1 MTPIHHILHEV
12 LHQYGA
18 FGLAILLA
26 GGIVGLPIP
35 DETLLV
41 MSGFW
46 MHHGDLPLIGTILA
60 AYAGSCIGMTIS
72 YVLGLKLGMPL
83 LHRVAP
89 KLRISEKHIFQAE
102 VGFLRY
108 GKTVLIIGYY
118 IPGLRQLSAFFA
130 GVSKM
135 PFRIFVTYAYT
146 GALIWISIFLGAG
159 YFLGRHFSFSLLFQH
174 FADNPD
180 MLPYLVGAS
189 GAIGLSFVLKTYLT
203 YRAQFSL
210 YKNSLLQ

>member
-1 MTPIHHILHEV
+1 MFPIHHILHEV
-12 LHQYGA
+12 LHQYGS
-18 FGLAILLA
+18 FGLALLLA
-26 GGIVGLPIP
+26 GGIVGLPVP

-46 MHHGDLPLIGTILA
+46 MHQGNLPLIGTILA

-72 YVLGLKLGMPL
+72 YLLGLKLGMPL
-83 LHRVAP
+83 LHRIGP
-89 KLRISEKHIFQAE
+89 KFRISEKHIVTAE
-102 VGFLRY
+102 AGFLRY
-108 GKTVLIIGYY
+108 GKSVLIIGYY

-135 PFRIFVTYAYT
+135 PFRVFAAYAYT
-146 GALIWISIFLGAG
+146 GALIWISVFLGAG
-159 YFLGRHFSFSLLFQH
+159 FFLGRHFSFSRLFEQ
-174 FADNPD
+174 FATNPD
-180 MLPYLVGAS
+180 LLPYVTGIA
-189 GAIGLSFVLKTYLT
+189 GAIGSSFVLKTYLT